1 MGSGSTG
8 RRSGRVSP
16 SRAVG
21 RFGGLVQFAPPVC
34 AFRGGFRLIVLAF
47 RSGLALRRRAIA
59 FWHVALCLHA
69 SVSLGTQHGQLL
81 IQGTQLAEHVA
92 QRLGHG
98 LALLPQVQRPDGN
111 LAEQL
116 APPRFQ
122 IDFIQ
127 LLMGV
132 GSHVAGPLAQCLQ
145 TFEKRHLYVVAQSCH
160 ALTPFLVFR

>member
-1 MGSGSTG
+1 MGSGSTAAG
-8 RRSGRVSP
+8 PAGIVLP
-16 SRAVG
+16 GLIRAVG
-21 RFGGLVQFAPPVC
+21 RFTGLVQFALPVC
-34 AFRGGFRLIVLAF
+34 AVRGGFGFRHIVLAF
-47 RSGLALRRRAIA
+47 RSGLALRRRVIA
-59 FWHVALCLHA
+59 FGHVALCLHA

-81 IQGTQLAEHVA
+81 IQGAQLAEHVA

-127 LLMGV
+127 LLMAL
-132 GSHVAGPLAQCLQ
+132 VAMLLAPLPNASKPLKNAIF
-145 TFEKRHLYVVAQSCH
+145 TLLPKAAML
-160 ALTPFLVFR
+160 